1 MALERYKVVIGQ
13 DWTKA
18 NSRCDAVFRVRRNSN
33 SDDNSAGDD
42 SQTQSMVEGIVLY
55 SGQELDLES

>member
-1 MALERYKVVIGQ
+1 MALERYKVVLGQ

-18 NSRCDAVFRVRRNSN
+18 NSRFDAVFRVRRNSD

>member
-1 MALERYKVVIGQ
+1 MALERYKVVLGQ

-18 NSRCDAVFRVRRNSN
+18 NSRFDAVFRVRRNN
-33 SDDNSAGDD
+33 DSDDNSAGDD

-55 SGQELDLES
+55 SGQELDLEF